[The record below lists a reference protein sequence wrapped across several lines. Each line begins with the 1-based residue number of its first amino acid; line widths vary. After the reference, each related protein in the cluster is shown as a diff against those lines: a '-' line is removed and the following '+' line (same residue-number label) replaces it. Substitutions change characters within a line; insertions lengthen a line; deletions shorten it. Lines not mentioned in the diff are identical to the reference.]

1 MITRYFFHKGDAKF
15 YMHGSGVLGDASP
28 LELRA
33 WVAHGPLL
41 TESDAGE
48 WPRVNDALN
57 LVVRRRYF
65 TLEDRDS
72 DPRGSYQL
80 IFSVSFSPEMYE
92 YLYPYESR
100 MRAGVSVRKTK
111 IRLHFQ
117 QHHVR
122 IHTENLLGN
131 DIKNARPYDFVR
143 AILIFG

>member
-1 MITRYFFHKGDAKF
+1 M
-15 YMHGSGVLGDASP
+15 LGAASP

-80 IFSVSFSPEMYE
+80 IFSVSFSPEMHE
-92 YLYPYESR
+92 YLSIRKQNAGRRQCTKDEDTSAFPIASR
-100 MRAGVSVRKTK
+100 PNP
-111 IRLHFQ
+111 H
-117 QHHVR
+117 
-122 IHTENLLGN
+122 
-131 DIKNARPYDFVR
+131 
-143 AILIFG
+143 